1 MSEQETPRHGRAARV
16 LGAACLVVALAA
28 ALLALAGCADK
39 TASERDSAGATTSMQ
54 SAQESAA
61 SVSSSAATTA
71 SSSSASAADS
81 SAAPSSA
88 STSSAAGS
96 GESPAD
102 GALSGQTDTHPV
114 VFTVKAAGYDSTGG
128 KIPVSITGTD
138 SSGSFV
144 DATSY
149 VGADGT
155 GLSLSAGTY
164 TVTVIESP
172 LVGGGIFYRAPTTTW
187 KLKISADLAAG
198 ASYTVSTPMKFTKVD
213 SSSVSSSVIDTAY
226 RYAIS
231 GGLSKSTAD
240 KYLEQLEAAR

>member
-16 LGAACLVVALAA
+16 LGVVCLVVALAA

-54 SAQESAA
+54 SAQESTA
-61 SVSSSAATTA
+61 SVSSSAATA